1 MAPKAKKSS
10 YILSV
15 DAFHLTHWSGAMRLV
30 GPPPLT
36 YLPKNHIP
44 MGESVSFS
52 FFFLI
57 FKFLFDIWFECV
69 FGYLKAWVLL
79 WGGFR

>member
-1 MAPKAKKSS
+1 
-10 YILSV
+10 
-15 DAFHLTHWSGAMRLV
+15 MRLV

-69 FGYLKAWVLL
+69 FGYLKAWVCCGVGLDENL
-79 WGGFR
+79 MS